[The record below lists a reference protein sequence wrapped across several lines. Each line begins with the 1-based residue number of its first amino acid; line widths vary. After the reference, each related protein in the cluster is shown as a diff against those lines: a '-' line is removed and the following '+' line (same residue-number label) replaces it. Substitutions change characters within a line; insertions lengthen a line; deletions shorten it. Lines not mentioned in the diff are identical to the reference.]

1 MLAVK
6 WRYHADDL
14 LGSVLLTI
22 PQKTEAKRTRT
33 RTRTRTRGT
42 RMAREAMGALFC
54 CGQSRGCLGYHKT
67 AHYHTISYLN

>member
-14 LGSVLLTI
+14 LASVLLTI
-22 PQKTEAKRTRT
+22 PQKTEAK
-33 RTRTRTRGT
+33 RTRTRGT

-54 CGQSRGCLGYHKT
+54 SGQSRGCLGYRKT